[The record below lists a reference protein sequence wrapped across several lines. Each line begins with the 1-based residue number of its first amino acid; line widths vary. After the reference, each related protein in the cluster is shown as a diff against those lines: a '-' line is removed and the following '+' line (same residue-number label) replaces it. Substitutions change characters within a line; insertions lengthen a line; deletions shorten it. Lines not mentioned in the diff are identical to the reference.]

1 MLRHCLLTV
10 AVSAG
15 SFSLAIGQSM
25 SPQSDSPIRVRVTVN
40 ADGSRTAY
48 RFDDA
53 KHEAVAT
60 TTDEEG
66 GARGKVVYQ
75 TDDAGRFISGVVFGP
90 DGKFVFKTLYKYGDG
105 GRLEEETHLNQQGG
119 VINKVLYKYDSRGK
133 EIGYSIF
140 DANGKLTAGT
150 ATATP
155 TPGANKDRKGSRR

>member
-1 MLRHCLLTV
+1 MLRHLVLT
-10 AVSAG
+10 AVVVTIS
-15 SFSLAIGQSM
+15 SPLAIAQPT
-25 SPQSDSPIRVRVTVN
+25 SPQSDSPIRVRVSVN
-40 ADGSRTAY
+40 ADGSRTTY

-66 GARGKVVYQ
+66 GPRGKVIYQ

-119 VINKVLYKYDSRGK
+119 IINKVVYKYDAHGK

-150 ATATP
+150 VTASP
-155 TPGANKDRKGSRR
+155 SPDANKERKSSRR